1 MAITILQ
8 QPTYPNATY
17 TSLVY
22 AVESDD
28 INKPQYQYV
37 MDVVSGSN
45 ILTRVKQYP
54 NPVGNAIF
62 DPARIVNDYLEY
74 RTDIFDSIATNDFGS
89 SQQTFAIKFGESY
102 GSSPSSSVT
111 IYDGNNG
118 IGNPAV
124 TGTPSVVW
132 PSTVNP
138 NNGVGWNWDDVY
150 GNNIYL
156 TNYPNSTTTNTEKNY
171 KKVAPSD
178 YGVIAFKGTNGTNDP
193 DVILYNSNGG
203 IVATT
208 FFTGPSD
215 ANGTYIPCGP
225 KNLLDKGITQ
235 NQLDNTDYYEIL
247 VGPSSF
253 YFKIDREGCNYPR
266 VNFLFI
272 NSFGVWDSYG
282 VSLPK
287 AHNTSLDK
295 KQITKPMID
304 YSSATAPYNGLRRG
318 HEYYNIQSNDRY
330 SISSEFLT
338 QEQAEW
344 MSELLESPSVYIQ
357 EGNNFIPVLITNSA
371 YVHNTNKK
379 SQKIFQY
386 RIEYTLSN
394 QRLGR

>member
-22 AVESDD
+22 AVDSND
-28 INKPQYQYV
+28 ITYPQYQYV
-37 MDVVSGSN
+37 MDVVSGSD

-54 NPVGNAIF
+54 NPAGTAIF
-62 DPARIVNDYLEY
+62 DPARIMNDYLEY
-74 RTDIFDSIATNDFGS
+74 RTDIFDSTTTTDLGS
-89 SQQTFAIKFGESY
+89 SKGTFQIKFGESY

-111 IYDGNNG
+111 IYDGNG
-118 IGNPAV
+118 GVGNPAV
-124 TGTPSVVW
+124 TGTEAVVW
-132 PSTVNP
+132 PATVNP

-150 GNNIYL
+150 SDDIYL
-156 TNYPNSTTTNTEKNY
+156 TNYPNSQTTNTENNY

-178 YGVIAFKGTNGTNDP
+178 YGVIAFKGTSATTAG
-193 DVILYNSNGG
+193 VVLYQSNGQ
-203 IVATT
+203 IVTSTT
-208 FFTGPSD
+208 LSGTTD
-215 ANGTYIPCGP
+215 VNGTYIPSHP
-225 KNLLDKGITQ
+225 KNLLDAGISQ
-235 NQLDNTDYYEIL
+235 NDLDLASYYEI
-247 VGPSSF
+247 VVDGNGF
-253 YFKIDREGCNYPR
+253 YYTIDREGCNYPR

-304 YSSATAPYNGLRRG
+304 YSSQTAPYNGLRRG
-318 HEYYNIQSNDRY
+318 HEYYNIQTMDRF

-344 MSELLESPSVYIQ
+344 LSELLESPSVYIQ
-357 EGNNFIPVLITNSA
+357 EGNNFIPVLITNST

-386 RIEYTLSN
+386 RIEYTTSN

>member
-54 NPVGNAIF
+54 NPAGNAIF
-62 DPARIVNDYLEY
+62 DPARIMNDYLEY
-74 RTDIFDSIATNDFGS
+74 TNDIFASTTTTDFGTS
-89 SQQTFAIKFGESY
+89 IGTFAINFGESY
-102 GSSPSSSVT
+102 GSSPSSSVVV
-111 IYDGNNG
+111 YDGNG
-118 IGNPAV
+118 SVGNPAV
-124 TGTPSVVW
+124 TGTSSVVW
-132 PSTVNP
+132 PATVNP

-150 GNNIYL
+150 GDNIYL
-156 TNYPNSTTTNTEKNY
+156 TNYPNSTTTNTENNY

-178 YGVIAFKGTNGTNDP
+178 YGLIAFKG
-193 DVILYNSNGG
+193 SS
-203 IVATT
+203 ATT
-208 FFTGPSD
+208 AGVVLYQANNQIVLSTTLSGTTSV
-215 ANGTYIPCGP
+215 NGTYIPSHP
-225 KNLLDKGITQ
+225 KNLLDAGISQ
-235 NQLDNTDYYEIL
+235 NDLDLTAYYEIS
-247 VGPSSF
+247 VAGNSF
-253 YFKIDREGCNYPR
+253 YYTIDREGCNYPR

-272 NSFGVWDSYG
+272 NSFGVWDSHG
-282 VSLPK
+282 ISLPK

-318 HEYYNIQSNDRY
+318 HEYYNIQTDDRY
-330 SISSEFLT
+330 SVSTELLT

-344 MSELLESPSVYIQ
+344 MSELLESPSAYIQ
-357 EGNNFIPVLITNSA
+357 EGNLFIPILITNSA
-371 YVHNTNKK
+371 YTHNTNKK
-379 SQKIFQY
+379 AQKVFQY

>member
-22 AVESDD
+22 AVDSDD

-37 MDVVSGSN
+37 MDVVSGSD

-54 NPVGNAIF
+54 NPAGSAIF
-62 DPARIVNDYLEY
+62 DPARIMNDYLEY
-74 RTDIFDSIATNDFGS
+74 RTDIFDTTTTTDLGS
-89 SQQTFAIKFGESY
+89 SKGTFQIKFGESY

-111 IYDGNNG
+111 IYNGNDGV
-118 IGNPAV
+118 GNPAV
-124 TGTPSVVW
+124 TGTESVVW
-132 PSTVNP
+132 PATVNP

-150 GNNIYL
+150 SDDIYL
-156 TNYPNSTTTNTEKNY
+156 TNYPNSQTTNTEQNY
-171 KKVAPSD
+171 KKVAPTD
-178 YGVIAFKGTNGTNDP
+178 YGVIAFKGTSVTTPG
-193 DVILYNSNGG
+193 VVLYQSNGQ
-203 IVATT
+203 IVTSTT
-208 FFTGPSD
+208 LSGTTD
-215 ANGTYIPCGP
+215 VNGTYIPSHP
-225 KNLLDKGITQ
+225 KNLLDAGITQ
-235 NQLDNTDYYEIL
+235 NQLDLTAYYEI
-247 VGPSSF
+247 VVDGNGF
-253 YFKIDREGCNYPR
+253 YYTIDREGCNYPR

-304 YSSATAPYNGLRRG
+304 YSSQTAPYNGLRRG
-318 HEYYNIQSNDRY
+318 HEYYNIQTMDRF

-344 MSELLESPSVYIQ
+344 LSELLESPSVYIQ
-357 EGNNFIPVLITNSA
+357 EGTNFIPVLITNST

-379 SQKIFQY
+379 AQKIFQY
-386 RIEYTLSN
+386 RIEYTTSN

>member
-8 QPTYPNATY
+8 QPTYPNVTY

-22 AVESDD
+22 SVDSDD

-37 MDVVSGSN
+37 MDVVSGS

-54 NPVGNAIF
+54 NPAGTAIF
-62 DPARIVNDYLEY
+62 DPARIMNDYLEY
-74 RTDIFDSIATNDFGS
+74 RLDLFDSTTTTDFGS

-102 GSSPSSSVT
+102 GTSPSSSVT
-111 IYDGNNG
+111 VYDGNDG

-132 PSTVNP
+132 SGTVNP

-150 GNNIYL
+150 GDNIFL

-171 KKVAPSD
+171 KKYAPSD
-178 YGVIAFKGTNGTNDP
+178 YGVIAFKGSSATSTN
-193 DVILYNSNGG
+193 VVLYQSNGQ
-203 IVATT
+203 IVAGLTLSGT
-208 FFTGPSD
+208 SD
-215 ANGTYIPCGP
+215 VNGTYIPSGP
-225 KNLLDKGITQ
+225 QNLLDAGITQ
-235 NQLDNTDYYEIL
+235 NQLDLTDYYQIEI
-247 VGPSSF
+247 GGYSF
-253 YFKIDREGCNYPR
+253 YYKIDREGCNYDR

-272 NSFGVWDSYG
+272 NSFGVWDNYG

-304 YSSATAPYNGLRRG
+304 YSSTTSPYNGLRRG
-318 HEYYNIQSNDRY
+318 HEYYNIQSTDTY

-338 QEQAEW
+338 QQQAEW
-344 MSELLESPSVYIQ
+344 LSELLESPSVYIQ
-357 EGNNFIPVLITNSA
+357 EGSNFIPVLITNSA

-386 RIEYTLSN
+386 RIEYTTSN

>member
-22 AVESDD
+22 AVDSND
-28 INKPQYQYV
+28 ITYPQYQYV
-37 MDVVSGSN
+37 MDVVSGSD

-54 NPVGNAIF
+54 NPAGSAIF
-62 DPARIVNDYLEY
+62 DPARIMNDYLEY
-74 RTDIFDSIATNDFGS
+74 RNDIFDSTTTTDLGS
-89 SQQTFAIKFGESY
+89 SIGTFAIKFGESY
-102 GSSPSSSVT
+102 GTSPSSSVT
-111 IYDGNNG
+111 IYDGNDVV
-118 IGNPAV
+118 GNPAV

-132 PSTVNP
+132 PATVNP

-156 TNYPNSTTTNTEKNY
+156 TNYPNSTTSNTENNY

-178 YGVIAFKGTNGTNDP
+178 YGVIAYKGTGITTP
-193 DVILYNSNGG
+193 GVVLYQSNGQ
-203 IVATT
+203 IVTSTT
-208 FFTGPSD
+208 LSGTTD
-215 ANGTYIPCGP
+215 ANGTYIPSHP
-225 KNLLDKGITQ
+225 KNLLDAGITQ
-235 NQLDNTDYYEIL
+235 NQLDLTAYYEIV
-247 VGPSSF
+247 VGSSSF
-253 YFKIDREGCNYPR
+253 YYTIDREGCNYPR

-272 NSFGVWDSYG
+272 NSFGVWDSHG
-282 VSLPK
+282 ISLPK

-304 YSSATAPYNGLRRG
+304 YSSQTAPYNGLRRG

-330 SISSEFLT
+330 SISTELLT

-357 EGNNFIPVLITNSA
+357 EGNLFIPVLITNSA

-379 SQKIFQY
+379 AQKVFQY